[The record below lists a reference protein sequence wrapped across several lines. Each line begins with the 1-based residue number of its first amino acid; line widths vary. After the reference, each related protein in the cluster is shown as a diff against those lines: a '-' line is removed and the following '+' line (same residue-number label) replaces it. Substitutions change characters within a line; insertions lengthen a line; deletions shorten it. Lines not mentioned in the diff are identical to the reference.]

1 MKPYPLELRQR
12 IVEAVDQKTH
22 LMEEIAELFGVSERY
37 VYKLLAL
44 RRQTGDLAP
53 WPHGGGAKA
62 KMDEAQGRKLAA
74 LVGEFPDAT
83 LNDLQE
89 LLQRRCRVRVCVN
102 TSWRALQH
110 LDFTRKKRL
119 AVPRKP
125 VRKSEPPLGR
135 NQ

>member
-22 LMEEIAELFGVSERY
+22 LLEEISELFGVSERY

-44 RRQTGDLAP
+44 RRKTGDLAP
-53 WPHGGGAKA
+53 LPHGGGGKA
-62 KMDEAQGRKLAA
+62 KMDEAKVLKLAE

-83 LNDLQE
+83 LNEFRE

-102 TSWRALQH
+102 TIWRALQQ
-110 LDFTRKKRL
+110 LNCTRKKSL
-119 AVPRKP
+119 AVPGKP

-135 NQ
+135 NK